1 MTKMSYSERFKNSMV
16 LKAWRIALKNNNK
29 LIIQMTTSNSI
40 KRTILKRIIKWLID
54 LIYVKSVSIKKF
66 KNQLKPI

>member
-1 MTKMSYSERFKNSMV
+1 MTKMSFSERFKNSMV

-29 LIIQMTTSNSI
+29 LIIQITTSNSI

>member
-29 LIIQMTTSNSI
+29 LIIQITTSNSI